1 MDLPLVDIKPLAA
14 QASSRRPGLT
24 ALLKMD
30 RHNMS
35 WIRYPSHV
43 SPDVE
48 DVIAAQSI
56 ISRCMHVYVALC
68 VPLSLV
74 TGLFNLSV
82 FIRDRTRLKVLDRLL
97 AGLTVTSILVTLLS
111 LNAAGRPD
119 YMSTTNL
126 GCAALSFFSNICYF
140 TAQYLQ
146 VAMLVPSFLP
156 VSSGYQLLMRPVASL
171 AAIGGCAVCSS
182 LIVVSMLGTSG
193 ALHATT
199 MCQVDPLAA
208 WPEYEIVKF
217 SLGFA
222 LALSFQMVLFLLH
235 ATQPACRAAPDT
247 TDSDTDSDSE
257 RWVVLA
263 IALNMFACRLFFNAV
278 LLHRAQLKLRQDVGS
293 PRDELLMNLAELAL
307 SGESCINL
315 VATLLLHTPCRIRA
329 PFCAAGQ
336 RMPQAE
342 AGHIVNLA
350 AFSNSC
356 LNPLIYSF
364 LGETFRDKL
373 RLYVEQKTSLPAL
386 NRFCHATLKAV
397 IPDSTEPSDV
407 KFSSAV

>member
-1 MDLPLVDIKPLAA
+1 MNRQHPPAA
-14 QASSRRPGLT
+14 DEVLCGPQGLT

-235 ATQPACRAAPDT
+235 ATQPAY
-247 TDSDTDSDSE
+247 SDTDSDSE

-315 VATLLLHTPCRIRA
+315 VATLLLHTPCRIRLL
-329 PFCAAGQ
+329 GLLGRLTQ
-336 RMPQAE
+336 RCRRGTDNSMPLSRV
-342 AGHIVNLA
+342 G
-350 AFSNSC
+350 
-356 LNPLIYSF
+356 
-364 LGETFRDKL
+364 G
-373 RLYVEQKTSLPAL
+373 
-386 NRFCHATLKAV
+386 
-397 IPDSTEPSDV
+397 
-407 KFSSAV
+407 

>member
-1 MDLPLVDIKPLAA
+1 
-14 QASSRRPGLT
+14 
-24 ALLKMD
+24 MD

-35 WIRYPSHV
+35 WVRYPSQV

-48 DVIAAQSI
+48 DVIAAQNV
-56 ISRCMHVYVALC
+56 ISRCMHVYVAVC

-74 TGLFNLSV
+74 TGFFNLSV
-82 FIRDRTRLKVLDRLL
+82 FIRDRTKLEVLDRLL

-119 YMSTTNL
+119 YMTTTNL
-126 GCAALSFFSNICYF
+126 GCGVLSFFSNVCYF

-146 VAMLVPSFLP
+146 GATLVPSLLP
-156 VSSGYQLLMRPVASL
+156 GSSGCQLLVRPVASL

-182 LIVVSMLGTSG
+182 LIVVSLLGTSG
-193 ALHATT
+193 ELHATT

-222 LALSFQMVLFLLH
+222 LALSFQTVLFLLH
-235 ATQPACRAAPDT
+235 ATQPAWRVAPAPRDT
-247 TDSDTDSDSE
+247 ASG

-263 IALNMFACRLFFNAV
+263 VALNMFACRLFFNAV
-278 LLHRAQLKLRQDVGS
+278 LLHRAQLKLRKDVGT

-315 VATLLLHTPCRIRA
+315 VVTLLLHTQCR
-329 PFCAAGQ
+329 
-336 RMPQAE
+336 
-342 AGHIVNLA
+342 
-350 AFSNSC
+350 
-356 LNPLIYSF
+356 
-364 LGETFRDKL
+364 L
-373 RLYVEQKTSLPAL
+373 RLLGLLERLTQRCRRGQDNSMPLSRL
-386 NRFCHATLKAV
+386 GG
-397 IPDSTEPSDV
+397 
-407 KFSSAV
+407 